1 MKIFGRLLVL
11 FGVTIIAISPLFC
24 RGWNARRDFYHNMRR
39 TRIIIRADKHI
50 PAVIS
55 DSNVYEQVISAA
67 IAEATLIIP
76 SNANSRA
83 EQSSGTKPPFDPDA
97 FLAKKQHSSFD
108 PDAFLRK
115 HGVDPS
121 TIPAVTAPA
130 ESAPVQDG
138 GDSEISASSNPDRE
152 QRRREIMAQLLGRKD
167 VPDPGTSRRTI
178 YDAIRENDEQSAF
191 LQLSEQQKKHVENAI
206 NESGVYRAA
215 YTKKG
220 ISIRLIDALLFS
232 IISVSIGIGMIWIP
246 AIRKQ

>member
-1 MKIFGRLLVL
+1 MKKFGRLLVL
-11 FGVTIIAISPLFC
+11 IGVTIIAISPLFC
-24 RGWNARRDFYHNMRR
+24 RGWNARRDFYHNIRH

-76 SNANSRA
+76 SNA
-83 EQSSGTKPPFDPDA
+83 SGVAVQAPTSKFG
-97 FLAKKQHSSFD
+97 
-108 PDAFLRK
+108 
-115 HGVDPS
+115 GVP
-121 TIPAVTAPA
+121 V
-130 ESAPVQDG
+130 APVQDG

>member
-1 MKIFGRLLVL
+1 MKKFGRLLVL

-24 RGWNARRDFYHNMRR
+24 RGWNARRDFYHNMRH

-67 IAEATLIIP
+67 IAEAKLIIP

-83 EQSSGTKPPFDPDA
+83 EQSGGTKPP
-97 FLAKKQHSSFD
+97 FD

-121 TIPAVTAPA
+121 TIPAATAPA
-130 ESAPVQDG
+130 EPAPVQDG

-152 QRRREIMAQLLGRKD
+152 QRRREVVAQLLGRKD
-167 VPDPGTSRRTI
+167 VPSPGTSRRTI

-191 LQLSEQQKKHVENAI
+191 LQLSEQQKKHVENAL

-215 YTKKG
+215 YKKKG